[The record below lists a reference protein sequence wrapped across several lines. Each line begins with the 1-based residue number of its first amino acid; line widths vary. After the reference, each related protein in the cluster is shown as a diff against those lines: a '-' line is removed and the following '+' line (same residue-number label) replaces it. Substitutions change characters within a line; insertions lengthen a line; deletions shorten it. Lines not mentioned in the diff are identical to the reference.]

1 MYYGSAIAKSAA
13 IAATF
18 SSSFLFMPHDAAA
31 QLIQSDR
38 ILTNGMNSEEVLT
51 LQRVLKA
58 NKLYQPF
65 RPTGHFGNATE
76 GAVRQFQK
84 LSGITIDGVVGQET
98 KKALLASVHRNMA
111 QMQYGSTGEDV
122 RYLQKYLDRFGYYK
136 GARDGIFGR
145 MTRHAVLW
153 LQQDTKIERDGIVGP
168 ETWGSIEKLSQQ
180 LADGKHVKPTGAPP
194 GRSAAAAGRG
204 VRLLTKHTERVSAP
218 APSVQQQHSV
228 SAKRQAR
235 QTVKHASVKEFYV
248 SSTAYTANCSGCSGT
263 TATGINLLQHPN
275 ARVVAVDPSVI
286 PLGTKLYVEGY
297 GQAVA
302 GDTGGAIKGLKI
314 DVFLNNNQQ
323 ALQWGRRTVK
333 VRVLE

>member
-1 MYYGSAIAKSAA
+1 MYYGNAIAKSAA

-18 SSSFLFMPHDAAA
+18 SSSFFYIPHDAAT
-31 QLIQSDR
+31 QLIRSDR
-38 ILTNGMNSEEVLT
+38 ILTNGMESEEVLT

-84 LSGITIDGVVGQET
+84 LSGITIDGVVGKET
-98 KKALLASVHRNMA
+98 KRALLASIHRNMA
-111 QMQYGSTGEDV
+111 LMQYGSTGEDV
-122 RYLQKYLDRFGYYK
+122 RYLQKYLYRFGYYK

-153 LQQDTKIERDGIVGP
+153 LQQDTKIKKDGIAGS
-168 ETWGSIEKLSQQ
+168 ETWGSIEKLSRQ
-180 LADGKHVKPTGAPP
+180 LADGKHVKPISASP
-194 GRSAAAAGRG
+194 GRPVTPAGHG
-204 VRLLTKHTERVSAP
+204 VRLLKKHTERVPAQAT
-218 APSVQQQHSV
+218 APSVQQQKPS
-228 SAKRQAR
+228 KK
-235 QTVKHASVKEFYV
+235 QTVTHASVKEFYV

-263 TATGINLLQHPN
+263 TATGINLLRHPN
-275 ARVVAVDPSVI
+275 AKVVAVDPSVI

-297 GQAVA
+297 GQAIA
-302 GDTGGAIKGLKI
+302 GDTGGAIKGFKI